1 MIKRIAILGC
11 ENSHANT
18 FLSFLEDKEKYP
30 DIEVAGV
37 FSEDA
42 EAAEKLKAR
51 FGVPVLPSF
60 DCLKGKLDGLV
71 VTARHGNDHYRF
83 ARPYIA
89 DGIPMFIDK
98 PITVKEDEAVVF
110 MRECEAAGVRVTGGS
125 CCIHCDEVVKLREK
139 VAADPSAVLGGFVRA
154 PINLCNPY
162 GDFFFYAQHPVEIL
176 CEIFGRYPSAATAHL
191 NGKNIC
197 ASVRYPDYEISLLM
211 TDGVYVYSA
220 TVASKEG
227 NAGGEFP
234 VKSSSPC
241 FGIEFDSFV
250 SLLRGGEM
258 KTTYRDFIAPV
269 FVMNALNR
277 SLGSGREEGVNSFD
291 L

>member
-1 MIKRIAILGC
+1 MKRIAILGC

-37 FSEDA
+37 FSED
-42 EAAEKLKAR
+42 ESAAQKLNER
-51 FGVPVLPSF
+51 FGVPVLQSF
-60 DCLKGKLDGLV
+60 DCLNGTLDGLV
-71 VTARHGNDHYRF
+71 VTARHGDNHYKY
-83 ARPYIA
+83 AKPYIA

-98 PITVKEDEAVVF
+98 PITISESEAVGF
-110 MRECEAAGVRVTGGS
+110 MRECRDAGVRVTGGS
-125 CCIHCDEVVKLREK
+125 CCIHCDEVVRLREK
-139 VAADPSAVLGGFVRA
+139 VAEDQSAVLGGFVRA

-176 CEIFGRYPSAATAHL
+176 SEIFGRYPSSVTAHL
-191 NGKNIC
+191 NGKNVC
-197 ASVRYPDYEISLLM
+197 ASVRYEGYEISLLM

-227 NAGGEFP
+227 NDGGVFP

-241 FGIEFDSFV
+241 FSIEFDSFV

-258 KTTYRDFIAPV
+258 KTSYRDFIAPV
-269 FVMNALNR
+269 FVMNALDR
-277 SLGSGREEGVNSFD
+277 ALKSGKKEEVNVFE

>member
-1 MIKRIAILGC
+1 MKRIAILGC

-42 EAAEKLKAR
+42 EAAEKLNAR
-51 FGVPVLPSF
+51 FGVPVLSSF

-71 VTARHGNDHYRF
+71 VTARHGDNHYKY
-83 ARPYIA
+83 AKPYIA
-89 DGIPMFIDK
+89 DEIPMFNDK
-98 PITVKEDEAVVF
+98 PKTVKEDEAVSF

-125 CCIHCDEVVKLREK
+125 CCIHCDVVANLREL
-139 VAADPSAVLGGFVRA
+139 VSAGRDTVLGGFVRA

-176 CEIFGRYPSAATAHL
+176 CEIFGRYPSSVTAHL
-191 NGKNIC
+191 NGKNVC

-220 TVASKEG
+220 IAATKNG

-241 FGIEFDSFV
+241 FSIEFDSFV
-250 SLLRGGEM
+250 SLLRGDKM

-269 FVMNALNR
+269 FVMNALDR
-277 SLGSGREEGVNSFD
+277 SLVSGREECVNSFE